1 MYPGA
6 QSRRTYDALRA
17 APSPTGDFSM
27 GDFMPSDAVRKGDMD
42 RARGLEDLSTCAKG
56 SHAKS
61 TTVMPPCMSIY
72 GANKLANVCT
82 DEGQHE

>member
-1 MYPGA
+1 MH
-6 QSRRTYDALRA
+6 TYDVLRA

-42 RARGLEDLSTCAKG
+42 RVRGLADLTTCASQNKG
-56 SHAKS
+56 SHAMS
-61 TTVMPPCMSIY
+61 TTVTPPRMSIH

-82 DEGQHE
+82 DGGQHG

>member
-1 MYPGA
+1 MHRGA
-6 QSRRTYDALRA
+6 QCMHTYDALRA

-42 RARGLEDLSTCAKG
+42 RARGLADLSTCTSHSKG

-61 TTVMPPCMSIY
+61 TTVTPPCMSIY
-72 GANKLANVCT
+72 GANKAR
-82 DEGQHE
+82 QQMYR